1 MDKFKNDS
9 KASVLITTDVVSRGI
24 DIENVDNVV
33 HYHLPKDFDTFAHW
47 SGRTARNNK
56 EGNVYILCSS
66 EDSKNLSKY
75 LFEVKNMQSIQF

>member
-33 HYHLPKDFDTFAHW
+33 HYHLPKDFDTFAH
-47 SGRTARNNK
+47 
-56 EGNVYILCSS
+56 
-66 EDSKNLSKY
+66 
-75 LFEVKNMQSIQF
+75 